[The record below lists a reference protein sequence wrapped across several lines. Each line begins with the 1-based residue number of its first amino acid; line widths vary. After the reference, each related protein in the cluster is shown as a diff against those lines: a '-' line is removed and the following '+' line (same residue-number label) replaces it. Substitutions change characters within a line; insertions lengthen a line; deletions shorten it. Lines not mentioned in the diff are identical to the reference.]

1 MWEPNVKM
9 HTKLVVKYLILPVIY
24 DYREK
29 GVVLTESSAGIMTVQ
44 MKKLLVLSYS
54 ILHRMLNLAEPVDS
68 RASF

>member
-29 GVVLTESSAGIMTVQ
+29 GVVLTESSAGIMTVW

-68 RASF
+68 RARF